1 MEQNVEIR
9 RLSELMPA
17 SARKMVKILSKP
29 EQAKVI
35 DVSFPLPWNRERFIY
50 INFDLWR
57 KLTKPQRDVLFL
69 RWVSWLIEVR
79 WFKPDVYQV
88 VIVAGLLGG
97 LVELA
102 QRDVVGVLTALGLS
116 GVGMLRIWQLN
127 NSQESEISAD
137 NDAVNVAQRR
147 GYSQTEAAEHLLNA
161 IEVVAEIEARCSQGT
176 AMRSQSDSGR
186 VSHLDFDELIRC
198 QNLRAISGLSAVGI
212 PKI

>member
-1 MEQNVEIR
+1 MEQNIEIR

-17 SARKMVKILSKP
+17 SGRKMVKILSKP
-29 EQAKVI
+29 EQVKVI
-35 DVSFPLPWNRERFIY
+35 DVSFPLPGNRERLIC

-57 KLTKPQRDVLFL
+57 KLTKPQRDMLFL
-69 RWVSWLIEVR
+69 RWVSWLLEVR

-97 LVELA
+97 LVELT
-102 QRDVVGVLTALGLS
+102 QGDIVGVLAAVGLA
-116 GVGMLRIWQLN
+116 GVGMVRVWKVN
-127 NSQESEISAD
+127 NSQELEISAD

-161 IEVVAEIEARCSQGT
+161 IEIVAQIEVGSR
-176 AMRSQSDSGR
+176 SDSGR
-186 VSHLDFDELIRC
+186 VSHLDFHELVRC
-198 QNLRAISGLSAVGI
+198 QNLRAISGLSPVGI

>member
-29 EQAKVI
+29 EQVKVI
-35 DVSFPLPWNRERFIY
+35 DVLFPLPWNRERFIY

-79 WFKPDVYQV
+79 WFKPDVYQG
-88 VIVAGLLGG
+88 VIIAGFLGG

-102 QRDVVGVLTALGLS
+102 QRDVVGVFAAMGLCGI
-116 GVGMLRIWQLN
+116 GVLRVWRIN

-137 NDAVNVAQRR
+137 DDAVNVAQRR

-161 IEVVAEIEARCSQGT
+161 IEIVAKIEER
-176 AMRSQSDSGR
+176 
-186 VSHLDFDELIRC
+186 SHLDFHELIRC
-198 QNLRAISGLSAVGI
+198 QNLRAISGLSSVGI